1 MFKKKLKQEL
11 TAEQVQ
17 QQEREKTAQQWMPLA
32 DIRDCIVYRKDGQI
46 FGAIRVYPKNLEL
59 FSEKEKKKKIEA
71 LTEALNGEKS
81 GLQIF
86 CIGRPVD
93 LTNYLEWLQEK
104 ANREMDFKRK
114 LLLKNFVSQASKM
127 ATSGE
132 ITERRFY
139 IFLNGKL
146 GEEEELRNRLNELK
160 HRLSL
165 AELDTDLCREDDYMD
180 LFTLFAS
187 PITASYSKTN
197 YGVDLPPLLQ
207 Y

>member
-1 MFKKKLKQEL
+1 MFKKKNQEISP
-11 TAEQVQ
+11 EQIQ
-17 QQEREKTAQQWMPLA
+17 QQTREKTAQQWMPLA
-32 DIRDCIVYRKDGQI
+32 DIRDCVVYRKDGQI

-59 FSEKEKKKKIEA
+59 FSDKEKKKKIEA
-71 LTEALNGEKS
+71 LTEALNGER
-81 GLQIF
+81 GGMQIF

-114 LLLKNFVSQASKM
+114 LLLKNFISQASKM

-132 ITERRFY
+132 ITEKRFY
-139 IFLNGKL
+139 IFLTGKL
-146 GEEEELRNRLNELK
+146 GEEDELRNRLVELT

-165 AELDTDLCREDDYMD
+165 AELDTDLCIEDDYMD

-187 PITASYSKTN
+187 PITASYSKTD
-197 YGVDLPPLLQ
+197 YRVDLPPLLQ